1 MNTDYL
7 AVRTN
12 LIERRKNKTF
22 SVLLFVQNTKV
33 FYQYSN
39 RAV

>member
-7 AVRTN
+7 EVRTN

-22 SVLLFVQNTKV
+22 SVLLVVQNTKV